1 MGFLNEVTHVW
12 GRTTVV
18 ESDPGE
24 ETCPRAIYVPFRPDL
39 YFSEDPDWGIYH
51 SNGALNQAAAY
62 YRGPVRTLVGQSQM
76 TNRASGS
83 LAYIDEEFIY
93 GGPFIR
99 HYGHF
104 ITATLPRLWHLIER
118 SGTQRR
124 ILCHAHEDPA
134 QWFEHDF
141 AREIFGALGLLPEH
155 FVRLSQPS
163 MVKRLW
169 IPRPAMEEQN
179 FVHRALDRFGTMI
192 GRALG
197 VQQVVR
203 GGEAVYL
210 SKTKL
215 NIGVSRLAD
224 ERKLEEL
231 LAARGVI
238 IAHPQDLPF
247 REQLRLMASAR
258 VICGTVG
265 SGFHSSLFLDRPSR
279 VIVLTGNNM
288 LNSNYALIDLIK
300 RNESV
305 YLYPET
311 EASVITNRDE
321 FQTTLVINMQTA
333 AEEFVELI

>member
-1 MGFLNEVTHVW
+1 MSFLNEVTHVW
-12 GRTTVV
+12 GHTTLI

-24 ETCPRAIYVPFRPDL
+24 ETCSRAIYAPFRPDL
-39 YFSEDPDWGIYH
+39 YFSEDPAWGIYH
-51 SNGALNQAAAY
+51 RDGPVNQAAAY
-62 YRGPVRTLVGQSQM
+62 YRGPVKTLVGQSQT
-76 TNRASGS
+76 TNLTPQS
-83 LAYIDEEFIY
+83 LPYIDEEFIY

-104 ITATLPRLWHLIER
+104 ITATLPRLWHLLER
-118 SGTQRR
+118 AGKQRR

-141 AREIFGALGLLPEH
+141 AREILGALGLLPEH
-155 FVRLSQPS
+155 FVRLPQPS
-163 MVKRLW
+163 VVKRLW

-179 FVHRALDRFGTMI
+179 FVHRALDRLGTMI

-197 VQQVVR
+197 AHQSAR
-203 GGEAVYL
+203 GDQAVYL

-224 ERKLEEL
+224 ERKLEAL

-258 VICGTVG
+258 SICGTVG

-279 VIVLTGNNM
+279 NIVLTGNNVV
-288 LNSNYALIDLIK
+288 NSNYLLIDLLK

-311 EASVITNRDE
+311 EPSVISNKDD
-321 FQTTLVINMQTA
+321 FQTTLVINMEAA
-333 AEEFVELI
+333 AEEFAALI

>member
-24 ETCPRAIYVPFRPDL
+24 ETCSRVIYVPFRPDL
-39 YFSEDPDWGIYH
+39 YFSEDPAWGIYH
-51 SNGALNQAAAY
+51 HDGPLNQAAAY

-76 TNRASGS
+76 TNLASTS
-83 LAYIDEEFIY
+83 LEYVDEEFIY
-93 GGPFIR
+93 GGPFIL

-118 SGTQRR
+118 SGKQRR

-134 QWFEHDF
+134 KWFEHDF
-141 AREIFGALGLLPEH
+141 AREILGALGLRPEH
-155 FVRLSQPS
+155 FVRLLQPS
-163 MVKRLW
+163 VVKRLW

-179 FVHRALDRFGTMI
+179 FVHRALDRFGAMI

-197 VQQVVR
+197 VQKELR
-203 GGEAVYL
+203 GDRALYL

-231 LAARGVI
+231 LAARGVT

-279 VIVLTGNNM
+279 IIVLTGNNM
-288 LNSNYALIDLIK
+288 VNSNYLLIDLIK

-305 YLYPET
+305 YLYPEA
-311 EASVITNRDE
+311 EPSVISHKDN
-321 FQTTLVINMQTA
+321 FMTTLVINMETA
-333 AEEFVELI
+333 AEEFAALV